1 MNDIDVN
8 ALTELCPDPI
18 IGVDAKGVINIFNP
32 AAEQLLQ
39 YRRSDVLGSMR
50 IAQVYGGMEQARKIK
65 ALLDDDSLYGGKG
78 RLEGYEAEVFAKD
91 GRRIPIRLSASLM
104 EPGGPSRQGSIGFF
118 HDLTARKKL
127 ETRLKELSVT
137 DDLTGLHNQRH
148 FYETVESELERA
160 RRYRRRVSLICIDLD
175 KFKQINDELGH
186 LEGDRVL
193 RFIGK
198 VIRRDLRKADQAF
211 RYGGD
216 EFMILLPETE
226 ILSAELLADRLRQR
240 FNEYAPYSSAK
251 STPKHYDLSLSLG
264 VTFTDG
270 YETVE
275 ELINR
280 ADKAMYAAKQ
290 AGGNRYIVVPKPDRK
305 SQ

>member
-1 MNDIDVN
+1 MIDIEVA

-18 IGVDAKGVINIFNP
+18 IGVNEKGIVTIFNP

-39 YRRSDVLGSMR
+39 YSRADVMEGMS
-50 IAQVYGGMEQARKIK
+50 IVNIYGGIERARKIK
-65 ALLDDDSLYGGKG
+65 GLLEDASMYGGRG
-78 RLEGYEAEVFAKD
+78 RLEGYETELYAKD
-91 GRRIPIRLSASLM
+91 GCRIPIRLSATLM
-104 EPGGPSRQGSIGFF
+104 DPDGDMEQGSIGFF
-118 HDLTARKKL
+118 HDQTARKKL
-127 ETRLKELSVT
+127 EARLKELSVT

-148 FYETVESELERA
+148 FYETVEAELERA
-160 RRYRRRVSLICIDLD
+160 RRYTRSLALICIDLD

-198 VIRRDLRKADQAF
+198 IIRRDLRKADQAF

-216 EFMILLPETE
+216 EFMIMLPETE
-226 ILSAELLADRLRQR
+226 LVSAELLADRLRQR
-240 FNEYAPYSSAK
+240 FNEYKPYNNGERLEK
-251 STPKHYDLSLSLG
+251 EYTLSLSLG
-264 VTFTDG
+264 LTVTDG

-280 ADKAMYAAKQ
+280 ADKAMYKAKQ
-290 AGGNRYIVVPKPDRK
+290 SGGDRYMVIPRA
-305 SQ
+305 

>member
-1 MNDIDVN
+1 MRDIEVA

-18 IGVDAKGVINIFNP
+18 IGVDAKGIVTIFNP
-32 AAEQLLQ
+32 AAESLLL
-39 YRRSDVLGSMR
+39 YRVADVVGKMS
-50 IAQVYGGMEQARKIK
+50 IVDIYGGIERARRIK
-65 ALLDDDSLYGGKG
+65 GLLDDEAQYGGLG
-78 RLEGYEAEVFAKD
+78 RLEGYETEVYAKD
-91 GRRIPIRLSASLM
+91 GCRIPIRLSATLM
-104 EPGGPSRQGSIGFF
+104 DPGSGQAQGSIGFF
-118 HDLTARKKL
+118 HDQSARKKL
-127 ETRLKELSVT
+127 EARLKELSVT

-148 FYETVESELERA
+148 FYETVEAELERA
-160 RRYRRRVSLICIDLD
+160 RRYGRALSLICIDLD

-216 EFMILLPETE
+216 EFMIILPETE
-226 ILSAELLADRLRQR
+226 VMSAEMLADRLRLR
-240 FNEYAPYSSAK
+240 FNEYAPYNNGK
-251 STPKHYDLSLSLG
+251 SQIREFDLSLSLG
-264 VTFTDG
+264 VTVTDG

-280 ADKAMYAAKQ
+280 ADKAMYKAKQ
-290 AGGNRYIVVPKPDRK
+290 AGGDRYMVIPKT
-305 SQ
+305 SG